1 MPYKN
6 RLKISDIGHQSL
18 KSLPNAIVL
27 PSPSSPTSS
36 PLLSSSSSS
45 STTQFKQSKCLATF
59 AFVRQRF
66 IRGKYE
72 VNTVVITTNFDHQIH
87 IDKAKISGYREERNF
102 EILKTRV

>member
-6 RLKISDIGHQSL
+6 RLKISDIRHQSL

-27 PSPSSPTSS
+27 PSPSPPTSA
-36 PLLSSSSSS
+36 PLFSSSASSSSS
-45 STTQFKQSKCLATF
+45 TQFKQSKCLATF
-59 AFVRQRF
+59 AFVRQRL

-87 IDKAKISGYREERNF
+87 IDKAKISGYRERKEF
-102 EILKTRV
+102 